1 MTEPINGKLL
11 NGSFEFAHS
20 DGELTQDELQ
30 LLRGLFAQRSDKKA
44 GRALAVSNALDTDSG
59 LLTAYLGNEL
69 CLLQEGLNLVY
80 HQERN
85 RANRLRNY
93 HGYEQAAPAVAAA
106 VSQEQVK
113 AKKKDWGI
121 KLMDATSLLMIG
133 LAILAAALL
142 FAVYSWYAEHRR
154 FTRLNRAATR
164 RRAVSKFGRAYK
176 QIKRGQEQGQGRGG
190 KKDA

>member
-1 MTEPINGKLL
+1 MTEPINGNGNLL

-30 LLRGLFAQRSDKKA
+30 LLLGLFAQRSDKKA
-44 GRALAVSNALDTDSG
+44 GRALAVSNALNTDSG

-69 CLLQEGLNLVY
+69 GLLQEGLNLVI

-93 HGYEQAAPAVAAA
+93 HGDEQTATAA
-106 VSQEQVK
+106 VVSQKQV
-113 AKKKDWGI
+113 KDWGI

-133 LAILAAALL
+133 LVVLAGALL

-154 FTRLNRAATR
+154 FTRLNRATTK
-164 RRAVSKFGRAYK
+164 RRAVSKFGRAYR
-176 QIKRGQEQGQGRGG
+176 QINREQEQGRGG
-190 KKDA
+190 EKDA